1 MLTIIR
7 NQHFNKNKIVKINQ
21 KFFVM
26 TKGNVFQFLKD
37 SEINSHLKNEIF
49 NELDEISGLV
59 EIVADSYKKF
69 VHDKMLSINQSVF
82 KKKDFAGIILPSN
95 LSSKTLN
102 ENKNQK
108 PERSENKKLITV

>member
-1 MLTIIR
+1 MLKVIR
-7 NQHFNKNKIVKINQ
+7 NHHFNKDEIVKINQ

-26 TKGNVFQFLKD
+26 SIGNVFQVF
-37 SEINSHLKNEIF
+37 F

-95 LSSKTLN
+95 LSSKS
-102 ENKNQK
+102 
-108 PERSENKKLITV
+108 P